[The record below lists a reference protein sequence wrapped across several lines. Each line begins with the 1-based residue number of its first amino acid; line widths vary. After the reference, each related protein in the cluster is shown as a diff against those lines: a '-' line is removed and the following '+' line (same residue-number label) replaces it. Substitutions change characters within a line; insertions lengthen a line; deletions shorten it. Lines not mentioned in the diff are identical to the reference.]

1 MQWNNFQLSSSEMV
15 FLAHLLLKWHP
26 FFPTNPL
33 SLSSS
38 RKMSNESYRKILE
51 SPKKD
56 AFESAFPG
64 RFISVRGPRLIR
76 WNRNHLESGP
86 ERPGILEGMKEFQ
99 FTGPQRLGKLP
110 SWWQLK
116 YLEQMKKNRWFRV
129 CKGWNPTPIVWGL
142 FRKPFT
148 RIPELNQPGFHGK
161 KSEVL
166 FRGFSGASKVCPKFD
181 QPKTDQ
187 CCRFFSKPSW
197 RSWYIYIIIPRTQL
211 TSNFCR

>member
-1 MQWNNFQLSSSEMV
+1 MRIQLLSNGDGIWKQLFLVYLKIFYHPPANQHIPWRLMV
-15 FLAHLLLKWHP
+15 RRWTSLFNMVPSQGTFVHFRRGIYKHIPRTLARP
-26 FFPTNPL
+26 FFGVRADPGGLAAVYGVTKGQPL
-33 SLSSS
+33 C
-38 RKMSNESYRKILE
+38 
-51 SPKKD
+51 
-56 AFESAFPG
+56 
-64 RFISVRGPRLIR
+64 IS
-76 WNRNHLESGP
+76 
-86 ERPGILEGMKEFQ
+86 K
-99 FTGPQRLGKLP
+99 
-110 SWWQLK
+110 K